1 MGGTTG
7 GPKNLPDSPA
17 SAEPVVGDGIAA
29 GTGLPGRGGTDGFGG
44 FGRTFLTEGVGRG
57 QVNRAGDVFRASSFL
72 AENGILPAPTTTAD
86 EGFLRG
92 IEKGQE
98 HLNGLADDGLLI
110 DGIVKP
116 WGPTEILSQRAVTSG
131 KMAATSVSGD
141 RPPSAQQTQTAALPE
156 RRAKVNASILR
167 SARAPDTKLLQ
178 PPFTTLRS
186 SSLPTGEPP
195 TAIPATPPAEP
206 KRSLEQKSLVSDR
219 ITNATLPSIATE
231 NPILTDPIE
240 RTDAILNNAS
250 ARFEVKENP
259 NADDSDPWYA
269 VPSVGKTA
277 VLNFEPLLIAEASK
291 QGVDPDLVKAIVY
304 AENAR
309 GHYFGT
315 AKMLEGFQ
323 LAGTI
328 FPMNIDPEKWSGL
341 GIDKNSAYAPESN
354 VKAGVTL
361 IKRIFD
367 RVPNPS
373 PAKIASVWNDVGRE
387 NVNDFGAYVA
397 RIYREKPWTK

>member
-7 GPKNLPDSPA
+7 GPKDLPNSPTPIETPAANLDDMAP
-17 SAEPVVGDGIAA
+17 
-29 GTGLPGRGGTDGFGG
+29 GLPGRGGTDGFGG
-44 FGRTFLTEGVGRG
+44 FGQSFLTQGVGHG
-57 QVNRAGDVFRASSFL
+57 QANLPDDVFQASGFL
-72 AENGILPAPTTTAD
+72 AANGLLPAPTRDAD
-86 EGFLRG
+86 DGFLRG
-92 IEKGQE
+92 IENGQKR
-98 HLNGLADDGLLI
+98 LNDLAGGGLQI
-110 DGIVKP
+110 DGIAKP

-131 KMAATSVSGD
+131 KMAATSVSAD
-141 RPPSAQQTQTAALPE
+141 RPPSAHQVQPAAALRE
-156 RRAKVNASILR
+156 RQAKVNASILR
-167 SARAPDTKLLQ
+167 SARAPDTKLPQ
-178 PPFTTLRS
+178 PPFTT

-195 TAIPATPPAEP
+195 TAVPATPPAEP

-219 ITNATLPSIATE
+219 ITNATLPSIATK

-277 VLNFEPLLIAEASK
+277 VLNFEPLLIAEARK

-373 PAKIASVWNDVGRE
+373 PAKIASVWNYVGRE

>member
-1 MGGTTG
+1 
-7 GPKNLPDSPA
+7 
-17 SAEPVVGDGIAA
+17 
-29 GTGLPGRGGTDGFGG
+29 
-44 FGRTFLTEGVGRG
+44 
-57 QVNRAGDVFRASSFL
+57 
-72 AENGILPAPTTTAD
+72 
-86 EGFLRG
+86 
-92 IEKGQE
+92 
-98 HLNGLADDGLLI
+98 
-110 DGIVKP
+110 
-116 WGPTEILSQRAVTSG
+116 
-131 KMAATSVSGD
+131 MAATSVSAD

-195 TAIPATPPAEP
+195 PAEP

-219 ITNATLPSIATE
+219 ITNATLPSIATK

-240 RTDAILNNAS
+240 RTEAILNNAS

-269 VPSVGKTA
+269 VPNVGKTA
-277 VLNFEPLLIAEASK
+277 VLNFEPLLIAEARK

-373 PAKIASVWNDVGRE
+373 PAKIASVWNYVGRE